1 MVIKTKK
8 QTTMN
13 KKIIFILAG
22 VVLTAMTS
30 LTMTSCDD
38 DHFTVDPT
46 IAGKGNVWDLSK
58 TLFGKTIFE
67 F

>member
-1 MVIKTKK
+1 
-8 QTTMN
+8 MN

-46 IAGKGNVWDLSK
+46 IAGKGNVWENISQMSSPQS
-58 TLFGKTIFE
+58 
-67 F
+67 